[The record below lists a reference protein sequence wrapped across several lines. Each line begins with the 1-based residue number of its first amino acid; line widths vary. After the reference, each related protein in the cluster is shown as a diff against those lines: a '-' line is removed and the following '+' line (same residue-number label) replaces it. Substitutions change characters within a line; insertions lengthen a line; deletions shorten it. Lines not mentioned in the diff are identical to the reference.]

1 MPQAEIISDRLTKF
15 IYLKMIDDKVLT
27 QNDLKEAGIN
37 TKKIIKEAV
46 ETKLNLGIISIA
58 SVKYGVIGTRESD
71 ELIKS
76 YLLGFITME
85 ELSSMLGKDDPSYM
99 IRVYRDRYKIKSINK
114 FKEKYREPIFIKTLS
129 GEITHEQAAKELHL
143 TTGSYKYAYYAYL
156 KRHPNLAESKKND
169 RLNVEN
175 TYFMMYYRNEID
187 LDTLA
192 SALNI
197 SKSYACNRFK
207 KFMEDNNLPRKEL
220 RKLNHKFVK
229 KAPYN
234 DPAYEYLFRGY
245 FSGKYSITYI
255 SKVTKYARGT
265 VYTYLSD
272 FRKKHPEYKN
282 IRMNTRPP
290 KYDKIFKDYIDHKIS
305 IEEAMK
311 QIEGCATKNIF
322 YNKLCYYKRQ
332 NGIEIGRHTIYTDE
346 ILSKVISGEISKEEA
361 LKISGGKTINSLKT
375 ALHRYKIQH
384 NIPVKKYNTRK
395 KEE

>member
-37 TKKIIKEAV
+37 TKEIIKEAV
-46 ETKLNLGIISIA
+46 ETKLNLGIVSIA
-58 SVKYGVIGTRESD
+58 SAKYGVIGTRESD

-85 ELSSMLGKDDPSYM
+85 ELSAMLGKDDPSYM

-187 LDTLA
+187 LTTL
-192 SALNI
+192 SSSLNI
-197 SKSYACNRFK
+197 SKSYVCNRFK
-207 KFMEDNNLPRKEL
+207 KFMEDNNLPKKDL

-282 IRMNTRPP
+282 IRMNAKPP
-290 KYDKIFKDYIDHKIS
+290 KYDKIFKDYIDHRIS
-305 IEEAMK
+305 REEAMK
-311 QIEGCATKNIF
+311 QANCETKKIF
-322 YNKLCYYKRQ
+322 YNKLCYYKRK
-332 NGIEIGRHTIYTDE
+332 NGIEAGRHTVYTDE
-346 ILSKVISGEISKEEA
+346 ILAKVISGEMSRYEA
-361 LKISGGKTINSLKT
+361 LAISGGKTINSLKT
-375 ALHRYKIQH
+375 ALYRYKIQH
-384 NIPVKKYNTRK
+384 DIPVKKYKTRK